1 MKILSSNFFV
11 FCVLVA
17 LAFVLFENGINGDFV
32 FDDRSVIV
40 GHPLVEELAY
50 FSWISSRISFG

>member
-40 GHPLVEELAY
+40 GHPLVED
-50 FSWISSRISFG
+50 IS